1 MSAQSAKV
9 LLGETIQ
16 QRYRAFTLNEDTN
29 LSLPALSA
37 IPWIGASWRRDIYR
51 KEVSHATPNHIK
63 FITKNG
69 TPHAFLWQTSA
80 EKLKHGVRW
89 GVVKTHSIT
98 GKVISSLG
106 QYRIV
111 AHERAMKGLVSN
123 SQALKL
129 KLLDLYQ
136 DRFTALQAL
145 ESLVNKNST
154 YREYKKVFAQYI
166 VELDAIE
173 NHLSSYF
180 AEVDC
185 PGFNEPSIVQIT
197 LDIQAD
203 KMRAQAYL
211 QRLHHEENLRPYNRS
226 RGDDSVLE
234 FIKQQMVHGL
244 YELQGVNQDLTY
256 SRTRYFAFTR
266 GEINDFIEDA
276 RKEIDDHEADPRN
289 AVTAKHH
296 GLYSSNK
303 DELIAYDFAQD
314 NLSSARQQQVLTAI
328 SFIEGWDVLDNK
340 KGQTPFV
347 SNGSEKEE
355 LECYSATRWR
365 THRSVRATVKSISS
379 FFLNIFKGIFVPTRP
394 WAEED
399 WHNRNFHLNAIK
411 LHQQVPAIEPMWKKP
426 VYFVKQ
432 LGNAF
437 MDIFYG
443 ISDFGAKL
451 IIGMPED
458 IVNDWESSK
467 ALPTLDEV
475 LAHVTIEAK
484 AISVAEEQLL
494 EELLKQCGDKLKVE
508 TSYPKVKLAGVEYEL
523 SSGEFNDIFNSM
535 VRGVN
540 GFSSVFTHNI
550 YAKDPVGGV
559 VFTATY
565 LVGIGMIYLPAY
577 SASIFGSAF
586 VNAFSN
592 LSYAMASS
600 PLGAAVAGG
609 STLAEIAAVFWDGL
623 AHGSSGI
630 AATTFYQFGEDPLTI
645 GAYCVAAYTLGYF
658 LVNGVAGY
666 KIPWLSHLLQEDLG
680 SDPSTGYP
688 LIGAK
693 FAVMLYETLV
703 AHLVKHHEQP
713 DLVALRQEPATNMA
727 PERECMVQRFKLVSW
742 LTVQAKMLPKLQV
755 ADKLAL
761 ARQMDVLFSKEESRS
776 LKKLLY
782 PESHPSIAFQ
792 VFSVPLSYIPA
803 VLRFMISPALSL
815 VAWIKGNSNPAEP
828 VRRAG
833 TFLVDKIKKDLSRL
847 IVVGTNITYLF
858 YSVTAAFVKLLAYLS
873 TLTIG
878 RVAGLFDAKPAHAL
892 HRLFAVMHNFMRS
905 VGEFFYP
912 VRAMK
917 DVHVAHPT
925 DTMLKT
931 EASYLK
937 LLQQMGPGEATSIP
951 SEEAIS
957 SRGLFSACCTEI
969 VASHLSRQVDSDTLD
984 VCSGRL

>member
-16 QRYRAFTLNEDTN
+16 QRYRAFTLNEEPN
-29 LSLPALSA
+29 ISLPALSA
-37 IPWIGASWRRDIYR
+37 IPWIGASWRRDVYR
-51 KEVSHATPNHIK
+51 KEVSHTTPNHIK
-63 FITKNG
+63 FIIKNG
-69 TPHAFLWQTSA
+69 APRAFLWQTSA
-80 EKLKHGVRW
+80 EKLKNGVRW
-89 GVVKTHSIT
+89 GIVKTHSIT

-136 DRFTALQAL
+136 DRFTALQAI
-145 ESLVNKNST
+145 ESLVNKNTT
-154 YREYKKVFAQYI
+154 YREYKKVFAHYI
-166 VELDAIE
+166 AKLDAIE
-173 NHLSSYF
+173 NQLSSYF
-180 AEVDC
+180 SEVDC
-185 PGFNEPSIVQIT
+185 PGFNEQSIAQIT

-203 KMRAQAYL
+203 KRRAHAYL

-266 GEINDFIEDA
+266 GEMNDFIEDA
-276 RKEIDDHEADPRN
+276 RKEIDEHEADPRN

-296 GLYSSNK
+296 GFYSSNK
-303 DELIAYDFAQD
+303 NELIAYDFAQD
-314 NLSSARQQQVLTAI
+314 NLPSVRQQQVLTAI

-365 THRSVRATVKSISS
+365 THRSVRAAVKSISS
-379 FFLNIFKGIFVPTRP
+379 FLLNIFKGIFVPTRP

-399 WHNRNFHLNAIK
+399 WYNRNFHLNAVK
-411 LHQQVPAIEPMWKKP
+411 LHKQVAAIEPMWKKP
-426 VYFVKQ
+426 VYFVMQ
-432 LGNAF
+432 LGNGF

-443 ISDFGAKL
+443 IRDFGAKL

-467 ALPTLDEV
+467 ALPALDEV
-475 LAHVTIEAK
+475 LAHVTIEAN
-484 AISVAEEQLL
+484 AIFAAEEQLL
-494 EELLKQCGDKLKVE
+494 EELLKQCGDKLKE
-508 TSYPKVKLAGVEYEL
+508 DAPSKVRLAGVEYEL
-523 SSGEFNDIFNSM
+523 SGGEFNDVLNSM

-550 YAKDPVGGV
+550 YAKDPVGGLI
-559 VFTATY
+559 FTTTY
-565 LVGIGMIYLPAY
+565 LVGIGMIYSPAY

-592 LSYAMASS
+592 MSYTMASS

-609 STLAEIAAVFWDGL
+609 STLAEISAVFWDGL
-623 AHGSSGI
+623 AHGTSGI
-630 AATTFYQFGEDPLTI
+630 AANTFYQCGEDPLTI

-693 FAVMLYETLV
+693 FAVMLYELLV
-703 AHLVKHHEQP
+703 AHSVKHHEQP
-713 DLVALRQEPATNMA
+713 DLVAPRHEHATIMA
-727 PERECMVQRFKLVSW
+727 PERERIVQRFKLVSW
-742 LTVQAKMLPKLQV
+742 LIVQAKMLPKLEV

-761 ARQMDVLFSKEESRS
+761 ARQMDALFSKEESES

-792 VFSVPLSYIPA
+792 VFSLPLSYIPA

-815 VAWIKGNSNPAEP
+815 VAWIKGTPNPAEP

-833 TFLVDKIKKDLSRL
+833 TFLVDKIKKDLSRF
-847 IVVGTNITYLF
+847 IVVGTNIIYLF
-858 YSVTAAFVKLLAYLS
+858 YSVTAAFIKLPAYLI
-873 TLTIG
+873 TLSIG

-892 HRLFAVMHNFMRS
+892 HRLFAMVHNFMRS
-905 VGEFFYP
+905 MGEFFYP
-912 VRAMK
+912 ARAMK

-925 DTMLKT
+925 DTILKT
-931 EASYLK
+931 EASYLT
-937 LLQQMGPGEATSIP
+937 LLQQMGQGEATSAP
-951 SEEAIS
+951 SEEATS
-957 SRGLFSACCTEI
+957 SSGFFSPRCTEI
-969 VASHLSRQVDSDTLD
+969 AEQRLSSEADSDTPEIG
-984 VCSGRL
+984 SGRL